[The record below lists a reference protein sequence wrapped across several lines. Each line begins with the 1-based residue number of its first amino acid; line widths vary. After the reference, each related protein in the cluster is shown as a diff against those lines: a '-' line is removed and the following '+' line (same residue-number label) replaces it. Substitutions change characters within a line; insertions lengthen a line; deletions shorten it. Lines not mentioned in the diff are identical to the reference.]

1 MEWVVL
7 VNGEEKAMFKNE
19 IDALQYKEMLKNV
32 NRMAGYKDKYEV
44 KKISH

>member
-1 MEWVVL
+1 MEWIVL

-32 NRMAGYKDKYEV
+32 NRMAGYNDRIEV
-44 KKISH
+44 KKISQ